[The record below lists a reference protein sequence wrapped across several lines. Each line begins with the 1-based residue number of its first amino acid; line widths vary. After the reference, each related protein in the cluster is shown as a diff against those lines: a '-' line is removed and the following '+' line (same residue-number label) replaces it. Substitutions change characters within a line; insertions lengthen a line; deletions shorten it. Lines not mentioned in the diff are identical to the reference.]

1 MSCERCGS
9 FPQPYHLT
17 VVKDK
22 EEKVWLVCNPCYYE
36 IKQDLIP
43 HRFGEA
49 SMVATDSIPG
59 GMEIKHGL
67 CNPDG
72 TPRRFDSKS
81 DIRRAAYEAGWTIA
95 DETPKINPRLQD
107 QRRAEAEKR
116 NAF

>member
-1 MSCERCGS
+1 MSCERCGA
-9 FPQPYHLT
+9 FPQPYHVT

-22 EEKVWLVCNPCYYE
+22 EEKVWLACNTCYYE

-59 GMEIKHGL
+59 GLEVKHGI
-67 CNPDG
+67 CWPDG

-81 DIRRAAYEAGWTIA
+81 DIKRAAFNAGLTIGG
-95 DETPKINPRLQD
+95 ETPKVNHRLRD
-107 QRRAEAEKR
+107 AKESRAT
-116 NAF
+116 